1 MNKNI
6 KNFINVSLVLL
17 LLLLNFS
24 VFAPQVDARTYVH
37 GYHRKDGTYVHGHYR
52 GGGGSS
58 DYSSYTPSA
67 EPHIDPT
74 PSYVTPTSTSSSLP
88 TYSVQANSVA
98 AASVVNLY
106 KGKQVI
112 GSTSTDDLVYVHG
125 YYRKDGTYIRPHYRT
140 HPNNFIQDNF
150 SYQGISTL
158 PPLQNYPSYIPSSNK
173 NDIPIEHYLFDQL
186 SNYSLTSEQLTLI
199 KEYVSLLNI
208 NRDISNSDTEKKA
221 IDFGTSLYQNIGIDA
236 MLSKS
241 LAEYDWT
248 GVMTPSCYLAQLLL
262 ENKRGAK
269 ISQETLYLQRAYVIS
284 LVGAKDN
291 NVYKIKAQNIG
302 LAYYRSILD
311 ESVSNQDIADQIDMD
326 LMQSFQETDNL
337 SSIKSIISNLN
348 QYVGYYQNTDLN
360 VQNYLNSIANQN
372 ALQSNIDIELYRSD
386 LVNYPSY
393 RTIAYYY
400 IQDGINY
407 YVTNGMTKNVA
418 EEQAI
423 KDLIVFF

>member
-6 KNFINVSLVLL
+6 KNYIVVSLVLIL
-17 LLLLNFS
+17 MISSFS
-24 VFAPQVDARTYVH
+24 VFSPQAYARTYVH
-37 GYHRKDGTYVHGHYR
+37 GYHRKDGTYVHGYYR
-52 GGGGSS
+52 GGGSS
-58 DYSSYTPSA
+58 DTYSNYTST
-67 EPHIDPT
+67 EPYTDPT
-74 PSYVTPTSTSSSLP
+74 PSYVAPTSTSSSLP
-88 TYSVQANSVA
+88 TYSVQASSIA

-125 YYRKDGTYIRPHYRT
+125 YYRKDGTYVRPHYRT

-158 PPLQNYPSYIPSSNK
+158 PPLQNYPSYIPSSDK
-173 NDIPIEHYLFDQL
+173 NAVPIEHYLFHQF
-186 SNYSLTSEQLTLI
+186 SNYNLTSEQLTLI

-208 NRDISNSDTEKKA
+208 NRDSSSSETEKTA
-221 IDFGTSLYQNIGIDA
+221 IDFGISLYQNIGIDP

-248 GVMTPSCYLAQLLL
+248 GIMTPSCYLAQLLL
-262 ENKRGAK
+262 ENKSGAR
-269 ISQETLYLQRAYVIS
+269 ISQETLYLQKAYVIS

-291 NVYKIKAQNIG
+291 NAYKIKAQNIG
-302 LAYYRSILD
+302 LAYYRSILN
-311 ESVSNQDIADQIDMD
+311 ESVSNQDIADQISMD
-326 LMQSFQETDNL
+326 LMQVFQDSDNL
-337 SSIKSIISNLN
+337 NNIKSIISNLN
-348 QYVGYYQNTDLN
+348 QYVGYYQNTDSN
-360 VQNYLNSIANQN
+360 VQNYLTSVTSQN
-372 ALQSNIDIELYRSD
+372 ALQSNIDMELYRSE

-407 YVTNGMTKNVA
+407 YITNGMTKNAA